1 MKNIKKIPLIFSIL
15 SILTFFTP
23 ANAEI
28 KVVASIK
35 PIHSLASYLMDG
47 IAKPD
52 LIVDGYASPH
62 GFAMKPSHAKMLQNA
77 DLIFWVGEDL
87 ESFLEKPLSSIAK
100 KAEKIELMETKG
112 LQVLKFRE
120 RNIFDEHDHDD
131 HGHDDHGKKEDDH
144 DDHGHDDH
152 GKKEDDHD
160 HDDHGKKEDDHDH
173 DDHGKKEDD
182 HDHDHDDHGKKEDD
196 HDDHGHD
203 DHDGH
208 AHGEFDPHIW
218 LDPINAKAMLNEMAE
233 HLIEN
238 DPKNEAKYKSNL
250 AKALQEI
257 DKLTI
262 DVMTDLSSS
271 VASIVFHDAYQYFEK
286 RFNVN
291 ILGAFT
297 VNTDVMPGAEQLAE
311 IREIIEHDKVA
322 CVFSEPQFN
331 PDIIKA
337 VAKDTKIKTGVIDP
351 LGATLN
357 PGKTLYFDLI
367 NNMSK
372 SFKGC

>member
-1 MKNIKKIPLIFSIL
+1 MNNLKKIPFIL
-15 SILTFFTP
+15 TIISFLTFFTT
-23 ANAEI
+23 ANSEI

-77 DLIFWVGEDL
+77 DLIFWVGEDI
-87 ESFLEKPLSSIAK
+87 ESFLEKPLNSIAK
-100 KAEKIELMETKG
+100 RAEKIELMDIKG
-112 LQVLKFRE
+112 LNVLEFRE
-120 RNIFDEHDHDD
+120 RNIFDDH
-131 HGHDDHGKKEDDH
+131 
-144 DDHGHDDH
+144 
-152 GKKEDDHD
+152 DDHD
-160 HDDHGKKEDDHDH
+160 HDGHAKKKKDDH
-173 DDHGKKEDD
+173 E
-182 HDHDHDDHGKKEDD
+182 
-196 HDDHGHD
+196 
-203 DHDGH
+203 GH
-208 AHGEFDPHIW
+208 AHGEYDPHIW
-218 LDPINAKAMLNEMAE
+218 LDPINAKVILKEMTE

-238 DPKNEAKYKSNL
+238 DSKNASTYKSNL
-250 AKALQEI
+250 DKALKDI
-257 DKLTI
+257 DKLTM
-262 DVMTDLSSS
+262 DVMTELNQS
-271 VASIVFHDAYQYFEK
+271 VASIVFHDAYQYFEE

-311 IREIIEHDKVA
+311 IREIIEHDKVS

-337 VAKDTKIKTGVIDP
+337 VAKDMNIKTGVIDP
-351 LGATLN
+351 LGATLD
-357 PGKTLYFDLI
+357 PGKDLYFDLI
-367 NNMSK
+367 NNMSS

>member
-1 MKNIKKIPLIFSIL
+1 MNNLKKIPFIL
-15 SILTFFTP
+15 TIISFLTFFTT
-23 ANAEI
+23 ANSEI

-100 KAEKIELMETKG
+100 KAEKIELMQIKG
-112 LQVLKFRE
+112 LNVLEFRE
-120 RNIFDEHDHDD
+120 RNIFDDHDD
-131 HGHDDHGKKEDDH
+131 HDHDGHAKKKKDDHDDH
-144 DDHGHDDH
+144 DDHGH
-152 GKKEDDHD
+152 KK
-160 HDDHGKKEDDHDH
+160 K
-173 DDHGKKEDD
+173 
-182 HDHDHDDHGKKEDD
+182 DD
-196 HDDHGHD
+196 HDDHD
-203 DHDGH
+203 DHDGHEGH

-218 LDPINAKAMLNEMAE
+218 LDPINAKVILNEMVE

-250 AKALQEI
+250 DKALKDI

-262 DVMTDLSSS
+262 DVMTELSNS
-271 VASIVFHDAYQYFEK
+271 VSSIVFHDAYQYFEK

-337 VAKDTKIKTGVIDP
+337 VAKDMNIKTGVVDP

-357 PGKTLYFDLI
+357 PGKNLYFDLI
-367 NNMSK
+367 RNMSA

>member
-77 DLIFWVGEDL
+77 DIIFWVGEDL

-131 HGHDDHGKKEDDH
+131 HGKKEDDH
-144 DDHGHDDH
+144 D
-152 GKKEDDHD
+152 
-160 HDDHGKKEDDHDH
+160 DH

-238 DPKNEAKYKSNL
+238 DTKNEAKYKSNL

-337 VAKDTKIKTGVIDP
+337 VAKDMNIKTGVVDP
-351 LGATLN
+351 LGATLD
-357 PGKTLYFDLI
+357 PGKDLYFNLI
-367 NNMSK
+367 RNMSA

>member
-1 MKNIKKIPLIFSIL
+1 MKNIKKLPFIL
-15 SILTFFTP
+15 SIISLLTIFSP

-47 IAKPD
+47 VGKPD

-87 ESFLEKPLSSIAK
+87 ENFLEKPLKSIAK
-100 KAEKIELMETKG
+100 KAEKIELMEIKG
-112 LQVLKFRE
+112 LTKLEFRE
-120 RNIFDEHDHDD
+120 RNIFEDHKEHGHKEDHKDHGHKEDKHDD
-131 HGHDDHGKKEDDH
+131 HKEHGHKEDKHDDHKEHGHKEDKH
-144 DDHGHDDH
+144 DDHH
-152 GKKEDDHD
+152 
-160 HDDHGKKEDDHDH
+160 
-173 DDHGKKEDD
+173 
-182 HDHDHDDHGKKEDD
+182 
-196 HDDHGHD
+196 
-203 DHDGH
+203 GH
-208 AHGEFDPHIW
+208 AHGEHDPHIW
-218 LDPINAKAMLNEMAE
+218 LDPMNAKVILSEMAE

-238 DPKNEAKYKSNL
+238 DQENASKYKANL
-250 AKALQEI
+250 KKAHKDL
-257 DKLTI
+257 DKLTKKVKSQLNK
-262 DVMTDLSSS
+262 DFK
-271 VASIVFHDAYQYFEK
+271 SIVFHDAYQYFEK
-286 RFNVN
+286 RFDVNV
-291 ILGAFT
+291 LGAFT
-297 VNTDVMPGAEQLAE
+297 VNTDVLPGAEQLAE
-311 IREIIEHDKVA
+311 IREVIEHEKVS

-337 VAKDTKIKTGVIDP
+337 VAKDTNIKTGVIDP

-367 NNMSK
+367 SNMSK

>member
-1 MKNIKKIPLIFSIL
+1 MKNLKKIPLLLTIL
-15 SILTFFTP
+15 SLITFFSP
-23 ANAEI
+23 VNAEI

-62 GFAMKPSHAKMLQNA
+62 GFSMKPSHAKMLQNA

-87 ESFLEKPLSSIAK
+87 ENFLEKPLGSIAK
-100 KAEKIELMETKG
+100 KAEKIELMEING
-112 LQVLKFRE
+112 LNKLKFRE
-120 RNIFDEHDHDD
+120 RNIFDDHDD
-131 HGHDDHGKKEDDH
+131 HGHGEDDH
-144 DDHGHDDH
+144 DD
-152 GKKEDDHD
+152 DHD
-160 HDDHGKKEDDHDH
+160 GHAKK
-173 DDHGKKEDD
+173 KKD
-182 HDHDHDDHGKKEDD
+182 
-196 HDDHGHD
+196 GHD

-208 AHGEFDPHIW
+208 DEDGHKEDGHDDHDGHDEDGHKEDGHDDHGHEGHAHGEYDPHIW
-218 LDPINAKAMLNEMAE
+218 LDPINAKVILKEMTE
-233 HLIEN
+233 HLVEN
-238 DPKNEAKYKSNL
+238 DSKNASVYKKNL
-250 AKALQEI
+250 ENALRDL
-257 DKLTI
+257 DKLTMN
-262 DVMTDLSSS
+262 VMTELNQST
-271 VASIVFHDAYQYFEK
+271 ASIVFHDAYQYFEE

-311 IREIIEHDKVA
+311 IREIIEHDNVS

-337 VAKDTKIKTGVIDP
+337 VAKDMNIKTGVVDP

-357 PGKTLYFDLI
+357 PGKDLYFDLI
-367 NNMSK
+367 SNMSK